1 MKKSSMN
8 TKTVARFAMLTA
20 LALVLGYLEYLIP
33 VAPTIPG
40 IKLGL
45 GNTVLLYAVYM
56 GSPLEATLLM
66 FAKVFL
72 SSLMFGGGFSAM
84 IYSLAGGILSLAAM
98 LVLCRIP
105 KVGVL
110 AVSAAGAI
118 CHNLGQII
126 AASLMLG
133 VGAVWAYFPVLV
145 ISGLIMG
152 PLTGLVAKMVFRAL
166 KRAGSQFEINP
177 KAFEEN
183 KAVDLIII
191 GTLLILSVGA
201 WLIMNHFGL
210 NLDKAK
216 ESTMQSEYYVE
227 VVQNTEVLYEI
238 PISEYGTYTVKNKDT
253 NGENSFVVN
262 EEGVHMEVA
271 NCPDKICVNQGLI
284 RPGDIIPVTCLPNRL
299 SLQIIE
305 KDSVP
310 KDFDLTRQD
319 YESIRKK

>member
-1 MKKSSMN
+1 MKTGKMS

-84 IYSLAGGILSLAAM
+84 IYSLAGGTLSLIAM
-98 LVLCRIP
+98 LILCRVP

-183 KAVDLIII
+183 KVVDLIII
-191 GTLLILSVGA
+191 GSLLILSVGA
-201 WLIMNHFGL
+201 WLIMNHYGL
-210 NLDKAK
+210 NLNKAK
-216 ESTMQSEYYVE
+216 ESTLQSDYYVE

-238 PISEYGTYTVKNKDT
+238 PLNEYGTYTIKNEDT
-253 NGENSFVVN
+253 NGENTFIID
-262 EEGVHMEVA
+262 EDGVHMEIA

-284 RPGDIIPVTCLPNRL
+284 RAGDIVPVTCLPNRL
-299 SLQIIE
+299 SLQIIG
-305 KDSVP
+305 KNSVP
-310 KDFDLTRQD
+310 SDFDMTKQN
-319 YESIRKK
+319 YSSIRK